1 MEKMRMK
8 NHINLLLLMI
18 VLALAACKQ
27 ESTSTAD
34 HQNTPQAAPVAKA
47 ESATPAGESNP
58 LRNAY
63 FGETHMHTSYSLDAY
78 LGGTRLTPSDAYRFA
93 KGEAVEV
100 NGKPYQ
106 RKRPLDFT
114 AVTDHA
120 EYMGEMYSTIVEGA
134 PGHDQELLVQLREM
148 TDIEERQKWFL
159 KYVIS
164 SNRSSTPQHPPF
176 FAGEDTVKSAWQIAI
191 DAAEKHND
199 PGNFTAFVAF
209 EWSGAPNGG
218 NLHRN
223 VIYRDAHV
231 PEMPMSYI
239 DINREDGL
247 WEWMREKENLGMK
260 ALAIPHNS
268 NASKGMMFP
277 DIKAN
282 GDPIDLEYAQ
292 TRQHFEPLIETLQ
305 VKGGSEVHR
314 KFWPTDEF
322 ADFENADSIQKNSGR
337 TFHKKD
343 FIREGLKIG
352 LKYEQ
357 ELGVN
362 PFKLGMIGGTDSHNG
377 VPSAVA
383 EDNFIG
389 QHGPEDGSVERR
401 RTGDVAG
408 WIDGKDLSIGSLAA
422 VWATG
427 NTRAEIWDAM
437 KRRETYSTS
446 GPRIRVRL
454 FGGVDLPAEPEN
466 AQALVEHGYEQGVP
480 MGSDLGSNGT
490 APTFTVHA
498 LKDPD
503 GANLDRVQIIKG
515 WVDAKGEMHEQII
528 DVAWSDERQ
537 PGADGKLPPV
547 GNTVDLSTAMF
558 SNTIGSTELIGSW
571 TDELFDPEQHAF
583 YYARVLEIPTP
594 RWSTYDAVRHNLPLM
609 KDVQATIQER
619 AWTSPIWYTP

>member
-1 MEKMRMK
+1 MK
-8 NHINLLLLMI
+8 YRISFFSI
-18 VLALAACKQ
+18 FVGLALAACKQ
-27 ESTSTAD
+27 EGATPVAQEPTSS
-34 HQNTPQAAPVAKA
+34 PAPVSRS
-47 ESATPAGESNP
+47 EPAPGPVERNP
-58 LRNAY
+58 LRDAY
-63 FGETHMHTSYSLDAY
+63 FGETHMHTAYSLDAY
-78 LGGTRLTPSDAYRFA
+78 LGGTRLTPSDAYVFA
-93 KGEAVEV
+93 KGGVVTV
-100 NGKPYQ
+100 NGQPYQ
-106 RKRPLDFT
+106 RRRPLDFT

-120 EYMGEMYSTIVEGA
+120 EYMGEMYSTIVEDA
-134 PGHDQELLVQLREM
+134 PGHDQELLVQLRGM
-148 TDIEERQKWFL
+148 TDIQERQKWFL

-176 FAGEDTVKSAWQIAI
+176 FAGEETVKSAWQIAI
-191 DAAEKHND
+191 DAAERHNN
-199 PGNFTAFVAF
+199 PGKFTAFVAF

-223 VIYRDAHV
+223 VIYRGAHV

-247 WEWMREKENLGMK
+247 WKWMREKENLGMK

-277 DIKAN
+277 DTKAN

-314 KFWPTDEF
+314 KFWPSDEF

-352 LKYEQ
+352 LQYEQ
-357 ELGVN
+357 KLGAN

-377 VPSAVA
+377 TPSAVA
-383 EDNFIG
+383 EDSFEG
-389 QHGPEDGSVERR
+389 QHGPEDGTVERR

-408 WIDGKDLSIGSLAA
+408 WIEGKDLSIGSLAA
-422 VWATG
+422 VWAHE
-427 NTRAEIWDAM
+427 NTRASIWDAM

-454 FGGVDLPAEPEN
+454 FGGVDLPAQPET
-466 AQALVEHGYEQGVP
+466 AQALVEQGYQQGVP
-480 MGSDLGSNGT
+480 MGGDLGAIGA

-498 LKDPD
+498 MKDPD

-515 WVDAKGEMHEQII
+515 WVDVMGETHEQIV
-528 DVAWSDERQ
+528 DVAWSDNRQ
-537 PGADGKLPPV
+537 PVNGILPVV
-547 GNTVDLSTAMF
+547 GNTVDLATAKF
-558 SNTIGSTELIGSW
+558 TNTIGAAELMGSW
-571 TDELFDPEQHAF
+571 IDEGFRPEQHAF

-594 RWSTYDAVRHNLPLM
+594 RWSTYDAVRHNLPLLE
-609 KDVQATIQER
+609 DVQATIQER
-619 AWTSPIWYTP
+619 AWTSPIWYSP